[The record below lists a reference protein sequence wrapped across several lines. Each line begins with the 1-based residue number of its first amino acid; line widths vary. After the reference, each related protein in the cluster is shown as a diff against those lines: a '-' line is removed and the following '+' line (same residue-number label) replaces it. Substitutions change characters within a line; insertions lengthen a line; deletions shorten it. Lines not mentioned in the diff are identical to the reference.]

1 MKLQSKLVD
10 PSTNIQYISKDND
23 YDYLYSVVVNPVVLS
38 DIEVDSSTITQSIY
52 SDSQLSIPNNVGFRS
67 VKVKGLKSSDITL
80 DASVNT
86 YTVEGPIKS
95 VHLNGYELEDNR
107 DIILGLNSNTVYPPG
122 DKIGYKKVTVVGRKQ
137 YGDLKPENIKFGKSI
152 LGVRGIAVPCEST
165 WFDVD
170 YLITKSG
177 FYPDYI
183 EVNSITDKVEITFC
197 LTKPI
202 ERYALRDSSLNML
215 SILWA
220 WDHNNGTNEGRY
232 CNGVEIESD
241 NIVHWIYPLFEYGVE
256 LNQKYIT
263 GYKTTISTEEISDT
277 SVNIQM
283 KLGDSVFNGTH
294 ILKDKNYPDVSRS
307 REHPNWKLYLFVWRP
322 NGSFIDSDVSNMR
335 STVNGVKIYNIKVYR
350 NGSLY
355 RNYIPKVYFDASTL
369 LQEAYFYDTSTGE
382 TFGRD
387 KYDYGFDNVY

>member
-1 MKLQSKLVD
+1 MRPKEK
-10 PSTNIQYISKDND
+10 
-23 YDYLYSVVVNPVVLS
+23 
-38 DIEVDSSTITQSIY
+38 E
-52 SDSQLSIPNNVGFRS
+52 
-67 VKVKGLKSSDITL
+67 
-80 DASVNT
+80 
-86 YTVEGPIKS
+86 
-95 VHLNGYELEDNR
+95 
-107 DIILGLNSNTVYPPG
+107 
-122 DKIGYKKVTVVGRKQ
+122 
-137 YGDLKPENIKFGKSI
+137 FG
-152 LGVRGIAVPCEST
+152 
-165 WFDVD
+165 
-170 YLITKSG
+170 
-177 FYPDYI
+177 YI

-215 SILWA
+215 SILWS
-220 WDHNNGTNEGRY
+220 WDNNNTPEGRY

-241 NIVHWIYPLFEYGVE
+241 NIVHWIYPLNEYGVE

-263 GYKTTISTEEISDT
+263 GLKTTISTEEISDT

-283 KLGDSVFNGTH
+283 KLGDSVFNDTH

-322 NGSFIDSDVSNMR
+322 NGRFVDSDVSNMR

-355 RNYIPKVYFDASTL
+355 RNYTPKVYFDASTL